1 MLDSAI
7 AETLTFCQEQNIDLT
22 KIQDSEDPFRYIELF
37 ETFADILLSKDVLRK
52 TFNVYFNTVANLFE
66 ACKPEIIRQD
76 KYSNSKELVAILQYL
91 HRFTVN
97 QIDDTDLQPLIR
109 TISNLLD
116 RSVITNP
123 DDIAE
128 PTATANSL
136 IEGQII
142 DLSEI
147 DLEKLKEKFKVTEHK
162 NLLISN
168 MQAFIQQKIQ
178 QMLKIN
184 QNRVNFADRYNE
196 IVDNYSKNRIIPGN
210 FQHNP

>member
-1 MLDSAI
+1 MLA
-7 AETLTFCQEQNIDLT
+7 
-22 KIQDSEDPFRYIELF
+22 
-37 ETFADILLSKDVLRK
+37 KDVLRK

-76 KYSNSKELVAILQYL
+76 KYSNLKELVYILQYL

-97 QIDDTDLQPLIR
+97 QIDDTDLEPLMR
-109 TISNLLD
+109 TVSNLLD

-136 IEGQII
+136 IEGQVL

-147 DLEKLKEKFKVTEHK
+147 DLAKLK
-162 NLLISN
+162 
-168 MQAFIQQKIQ
+168 
-178 QMLKIN
+178 
-184 QNRVNFADRYNE
+184 RE
-196 IVDNYSKNRIIPGN
+196 I
-210 FQHNP
+210 